1 MGDLDA
7 VLDSFDRLNI
17 MVIGDL
23 ILDQYIWG
31 EVSRISP
38 EAPIPVVEV
47 VKESSSLGGAANVAN
62 NVDSLGASAKIC
74 GIVGDDGYGRKLL
87 DMLKDKGIG
96 VEGVVADPGR
106 PTTRKTRIV
115 AHKQQVVRVDREDT
129 GLVDHQRLKELK
141 E

>member
-1 MGDLDA
+1 MGELEA
-7 VLDSFDRLNI
+7 VLDRFDQVNI

-47 VKESSSLGGAANVAN
+47 IQESCSLGGASNVAN
-62 NVDSLGASAKIC
+62 NVDSLGASAEIC
-74 GIVGDDGYGRKLL
+74 GIVGDDEYGRRLM
-87 DMLKDKGIG
+87 DMLNDQGIG
-96 VEGVVADPGR
+96 AEGIVTDPGR

-115 AHKQQVVRVDREDT
+115 AHKQQVVPASCFRAFLTLGRD
-129 GLVDHQRLKELK
+129 
-141 E
+141 